1 MSQMHSRST
10 KAGDRNRS
18 KLMTSQGRNSG
29 SVLGGP
35 GIAFSGPQRLEASTE
50 TLLQQWKR
58 ERPDLDLG
66 PLGLFAAIAHAYW
79 LTEPRIDRL
88 LADHGLA
95 RGTFDVLTVLRRA
108 GPPYT
113 LSPKQL
119 AQSLILSGA
128 GMTSRLD
135 KLEGQKLIVRL
146 PEPRDRRA
154 LKIKLTRAGMRLVD
168 VALPD
173 LIAAERALSSRLTDA
188 EMRQL
193 TRLLEAFARSVQLA
207 PSGVDGGRVASPP
220 EKRSPRK
227 SAVR

>member
-1 MSQMHSRST
+1 MSHMHSRSA
-10 KAGDRNRS
+10 KAGYRARADLIARHR
-18 KLMTSQGRNSG
+18 RNSG
-29 SVLGGP
+29 DVLGEWRV
-35 GIAFSGPQRLEASTE
+35 AASGQKPLQASTE
-50 TLLQQWKR
+50 TLLQQWRR

-135 KLEGQKLIVRL
+135 KLEARKLIVRL

-154 LKIKLTRAGMRLVD
+154 LKIKLTRAGVRLVD

-173 LIAAERALSSRLTDA
+173 LIAAERALSSRLSNA

-193 TRLLEAFARSVQLA
+193 TRLLDAFARSVQLA
-207 PSGVDGGRVASPP
+207 GSGVEVRRVGLAPQ
-220 EKRSPRK
+220 ERSLK
-227 SAVR
+227 NSALR

>member
-1 MSQMHSRST
+1 MSQMHGRNA

-18 KLMTSQGRNSG
+18 KLMAGQGRNSG
-29 SVLGGP
+29 SVLGAR
-35 GIAFSGPQRLEASTE
+35 GIAFSEPQRLEASTE

-79 LTEPRIDRL
+79 LTEPRIHRL

-135 KLEGQKLIVRL
+135 RLEGRKLIVRL
-146 PEPRDRRA
+146 PDPRDRRA

-173 LIAAERALSSRLTDA
+173 LIAAERALSSRLSGA

-207 PSGVDGGRVASPP
+207 ASGVDGGGVASPV
-220 EKRSPRK
+220 EKRPP
-227 SAVR
+227 